1 VNEET
6 DMSTGTKTAKARNRR
21 TCKPAAEPASP
32 QKSKLDRL
40 ASLLARRNGASIAEL
55 TAATGW
61 QTHSVRGAL
70 AGALKR
76 RGLIITS
83 EKVDGFRRYRSEK
96 AR

>member
-1 VNEET
+1 MT
-6 DMSTGTKTAKARNRR
+6 TGSKTAKARKRH
-21 TCKPAAEPASP
+21 TGEPAAAPASP

-40 ASLLARRNGASIAEL
+40 VSLLARGNGASIAEL
-55 TAATGW
+55 TSATGW
-61 QTHSVRGAL
+61 QPHSVRGAL

-83 EKVDGFRRYRSEK
+83 EKVDGVRRYKSET